1 MRMYVKVMAA
11 VIACILLSG
20 EALSAFATTPATENL
35 SWFKKKK
42 KKPEEKEEKSKSDYE
57 KLVEDSKTTKGMF
70 AVHQKKNDYYFE
82 IPTSLLGRDLL
93 VVNKLQRVPAE
104 LNDAGVNRGV
114 NYENQ
119 MVCMELMEFLAAKM
133 PDASRT
139 KLKSL
144 LSKRVVF
151 VDNVITTQFNFPLK
165 PGMKVQI
172 SKDKGRKEFNN
183 RLLKIVYE
191 DAYIIVVEKMQG
203 LLSVNTERQ
212 KERTAYTI
220 LNEYVQRSGRQF
232 RVFIVHRLDR
242 DTSGLMMFAKDE
254 KTQRTLRDNWHEIVT
269 DRRYVAVV
277 EGSMEKDYDTVVSWL
292 TDKTLYVSSSE
303 YDDGGSKSITHYKT
317 IKRANGY
324 SLLEL
329 DLETGRK
336 NQIRVHMQDLGHP
349 IIGDGRYGREDSPNP
364 IGRLALHA
372 FKLCFYHPVTGDL
385 MEFETPYPAEFKKLF
400 LKK

>member
-1 MRMYVKVMAA
+1 MEKKPRR
-11 VIACILLSG
+11 
-20 EALSAFATTPATENL
+20 TPA
-35 SWFKKKK
+35 
-42 KKPEEKEEKSKSDYE
+42 EKARAQY
-57 KLVEDSKTTKGMF
+57 TNY
-70 AVHQKKNDYYFE
+70 AVNA
-82 IPTSLLGRDLL
+82 P
-93 VVNKLQRVPAE
+93 
-104 LNDAGVNRGV
+104 
-114 NYENQ
+114 
-119 MVCMELMEFLAAKM
+119 MELMEFLATKM

-144 LSKRVVF
+144 LSKRVVL
-151 VDNVITTQFNFPLK
+151 VDKVITTQFNFPLQ

-172 SKDKGRKEFNN
+172 SKDKGKREFQNK
-183 RLLKIVYE
+183 LLKIVYE
-191 DAYIIVVEKMQG
+191 DAYIIVIEKMQG

-220 LNEYVQRSGRQF
+220 LNEYVQRSVRQN
-232 RVFIVHRLDR
+232 RVYIVHRLDR

-254 KTQRTLRDNWHEIVT
+254 KTQHTLRENWHDIVR

-277 EGSMEKDYDTVVSWL
+277 NGSMEKDYDTVTSWL
-292 TDKTLYVSSSE
+292 TDRTLYVSSSE
-303 YDDGGSKSITHYKT
+303 YDDGGSKSVTHYRT

-349 IIGDGRYGREDSPNP
+349 IIGDGRYGCEGSLNP

-385 MEFETPYPAEFKKLF
+385 MEFETPYPGEFKKLF
-400 LKK
+400 LKRQS